1 MHNTAVNYKLFIDTG
16 GTFTDAIAIM
26 PKGDLQRRKILS
38 SGRLRG
44 QIKTWIDS
52 KHIQIEEHWG
62 SDQDIFKGF
71 YFDILNAKIAG
82 LKVLSYDLDKKILAL
97 NEPVQVANQIVGIA
111 FEIYTHEEAPVVAA
125 RLLTQTPLD
134 SPFPPTEIRL
144 GTTRGTNAL
153 LEHKGSPN
161 VLFITKGFADLL
173 EIGNQARPDIFSI
186 DIQKRKA
193 LVDKIIEIDER
204 IDAKGNVLK
213 SIKVSDYK
221 IQIQALIDEGF
232 ETFSIVFMNAYKN
245 NGHEQA
251 FKQLLID
258 LGLKYI
264 SVSTELSPLIKILER
279 AETTTVNA
287 YLSPIIEQYL
297 NNIVENTKADLRIM
311 NSAGGLMLTENF
323 EAKDSLLSGPAGGVV
338 GAAFIGDSIEKDK
351 LITFDM
357 GGTSTD
363 VSRFHQVFDYKYE
376 LEIGSAH
383 IYSPAIS
390 IETVAAGGGSICAYD
405 GYKLTVGPES
415 AGANPGP
422 ACYGAGGPL
431 CITDVNLLLNRID
444 ESKFGIPVNKKAAE
458 EKLDQLINEI
468 EKKKNQHID
477 RFEILNGF
485 LAIAN
490 EIMAGAIKKIST
502 SKGFDPAD
510 YTLLGFG
517 GAGGMHTCA
526 IADLLHI
533 KEIIIPLD
541 AGLLSAFGIGNA
553 SLERFA
559 EKQIL
564 KALYL
569 ANQNLQQEFDAL
581 ANSLFNQFDETKGEL
596 IQNRMLFLRFKGQD
610 STLSIAWQEDIKL
623 ILEGFKEEYIKLY
636 GHWVDN
642 REIELESIRL
652 KVSQKVE
659 KSLLNKTS
667 QASKAKV
674 FPERTIE
681 ISSDT
686 QHESIAVYART
697 SLSYGHQ
704 ISGPALV
711 SDDKSTSYIDAG
723 WQGHIDA
730 YNNLIL
736 LKEEKN
742 KEQQHNL
749 QNEETALELFTNR
762 FMAIAENMGAILQRT
777 ALSVNIKERL
787 DFSCAL
793 LDGEG
798 YLVANAPHIP
808 VHLGSLGV
816 CVRTVLEHFDFKPGD
831 TIVTNHPLYGGSHLP
846 DVSLITAVFDAKGKR
861 MGFVVNRAHHAEIG
875 GMTPGSMPT
884 NATNL
889 EQEGIVISP
898 FYLVKEGKVN
908 WEGMRTI
915 FDSGKYPSRL
925 IDENMAD
932 LNAAL
937 AANKN
942 GEQALLSLVDSYGS
956 DTVIH
961 YMQSLKSYAFKKIQE
976 VLLKLP
982 DGKVK
987 AIEYLDDDT
996 PLAVTID
1003 VQGNRISFDFTG
1015 SGAVHPS
1022 NLNATPAIVS
1032 SVIIYVLRLL
1042 LDEPIP
1048 LNDGLMQPVSIHIPG
1063 GLLNP
1068 RFDQEA
1074 DKCPAV
1080 VGGNIEISQRLTDT
1094 LLKAFERVACSQG
1107 TMNNVLFGNDRFGYY
1122 ETISGGTGAS
1132 EKQNGASA
1140 VHQHMTNTRITDPEI
1155 LEHRYPV
1162 RLDQFSVR
1170 KNSGGAGKH
1179 NGGDGVIRAFTFLEP
1194 VELSLLAQ
1202 HRKYKP
1208 YGLQSGE
1215 EGKCG
1220 EQYVIRSNGDKVFL
1234 QGMSH
1239 CLLHTNDQFVIKT
1252 PGGGGFGLKTNF
1264 LKSKTLG

>member
-1 MHNTAVNYKLFIDTG
+1 MHKLHQTYKLFIDTG

-26 PKGDLQRRKILS
+26 PNGELQRKKILS

-44 QIKTWIDS
+44 KIESWIDDS
-52 KHIQIEEHWG
+52 HILVEENWG
-62 SDQDIFKGF
+62 SKKDIFQGYWFSSLDKS
-71 YFDILNAKIAG
+71 IEKV
-82 LKVLSYDLDKKILAL
+82 KVLYYDTDHHILAL
-97 NEPVQVANQIVGIA
+97 GTAIKKKNQKRHLS
-111 FEIYTHEEAPVVAA
+111 FEIYTGEEAPVVAA
-125 RLLTQTPLD
+125 RLLTQTALK
-134 SPFPPTEIRL
+134 SSFPSIEIRL
-144 GTTRGTNAL
+144 GTTKGTNAL
-153 LEHKGSPN
+153 LEHKGARN

-173 EIGNQARPDIFSI
+173 EIGNQARPNIFSLN
-186 DIQKRKA
+186 IQKRKP

-204 IDAKGNVLK
+204 IDAQGNILK
-213 SIKVSDYK
+213 PIDSSAYQK
-221 IQIQALIDEGF
+221 QIQELKEEGF
-232 ETFSIVFMNAYKN
+232 ESFSIVFMNAYKN
-245 NGHEQA
+245 NIHEQE
-251 FKQLLID
+251 FKRLLIESD
-258 LGLKYI
+258 LKYI
-264 SVSTELSPLIKILER
+264 SVSSELSPLIKILER

-287 YLSPIIEQYL
+287 YLSPIIEHYL
-297 NNIVENTKADLRIM
+297 ENITQNTQADLRVM
-311 NSAGGLMLTENF
+311 NSAGGLMRTENY

-338 GAAFIGDSIEKDK
+338 GAAFIGELIDQDK

-363 VSRFHQVFDYKYE
+363 VSRFHKAFDYKYE

-390 IETVAAGGGSICAYD
+390 IETVAAGGGSICSFD

-431 CITDVNLLLNRID
+431 TITDINLLLGRID
-444 ESKFGIPVNKKAAE
+444 ETKFGIPVNKDAAE
-458 EKLDQLINEI
+458 KQMDILLQEI
-468 EKKKNQHID
+468 EQKRNKPVEKEQVLH
-477 RFEILNGF
+477 GF

-502 SKGFDPAD
+502 SKGFDPSEYA
-510 YTLLGFG
+510 LLGFG
-517 GAGGMHTCA
+517 GAGGMHSCA
-526 IADLLHI
+526 IADLLQI

-564 KALYL
+564 KSFHSISES
-569 ANQNLQQEFDAL
+569 LQEEFDL
-581 ANSLFNQFDETKGEL
+581 LSSNLVPQFEKEKGEL
-596 IQNRMLFLRFKGQD
+596 TEQGMLFLRFKGQD
-610 STLSIAWQEDIKL
+610 SALSINWNANTEN
-623 ILEGFKEEYIKLY
+623 ILKKFKAEYIKLY
-636 GHWVDN
+636 GHWVEN

-652 KVSQKVE
+652 KVSQKAE
-659 KSLLNKTS
+659 KSLLTKQEKNSVKKEIPT
-667 QASKAKV
+667 
-674 FPERTIE
+674 RTIQFFGKKTDVF
-681 ISSDT
+681 SRDD
-686 QHESIAVYART
+686 
-697 SLSYGHQ
+697 LSFGDK
-704 ISGPALV
+704 ITGPALV
-711 SDDKSTSYIDAG
+711 SDDKSTTVIDTG
-723 WQGHIDA
+723 WMGKVDTF
-730 YNNLIL
+730 NNLIIR
-736 LKEEKN
+736 KEKTAEK
-742 KEQQHNL
+742 QQSNLHN
-749 QNEETALELFTNR
+749 QETALELFTNR

-793 LDGEG
+793 LDSEG

-816 CVRTVLEHFDFKPGD
+816 CVRSVLANFDFKPGD

-846 DVSLITAVFDAKGKR
+846 DVSLITAVFDKQDKR
-861 MGFVVNRAHHAEIG
+861 IGFVVNRAHHAELG

-898 FYLVKEGKVN
+898 FYLVKEGKVD
-908 WEGMRTI
+908 WEGIRSI

-932 LNAAL
+932 INAAL

-942 GEQALLSLVDSYGS
+942 GEQALLSLVTDFST
-956 DTVIH
+956 DVVQH
-961 YMQSLKSYAFKKIQE
+961 YMQSLKEYATRKIKD
-976 VLLKLP
+976 VFYKLP
-982 DGKVK
+982 NGKIK

-996 PLAVTID
+996 PLAVEINI
-1003 VQGNRISFDFTG
+1003 QESSIEFDFTG

-1048 LNDGLMQPVSIHIPG
+1048 LNDGLMVPVKINIPE

-1068 RFDQEA
+1068 PFDQA
-1074 DKCPAV
+1074 PDKCPAV
-1080 VGGNIEISQRLTDT
+1080 VGGNIEVSQRLTDT
-1094 LLKAFERVACSQG
+1094 LLKAFGKAACSQG
-1107 TMNNVLFGNDRFGYY
+1107 TMNNVLFGNDNFGYY
-1122 ETISGGTGAS
+1122 ETISGGSGAGENFDGTS
-1132 EKQNGASA
+1132 G

-1162 RLDQFSVR
+1162 RLDSFSIR
-1170 KNSGGAGKH
+1170 SDSGGNGKYK
-1179 NGGDGVIRAFTFLEP
+1179 GGNGVIRAFTFLES
-1194 VELSLLAQ
+1194 VELSLLSQ
-1202 HRKYKP
+1202 HRKYAP
-1208 YGLQSGE
+1208 YGLKGGE
-1215 EGKCG
+1215 EGKRG
-1220 EQYVIRSNGDKVFL
+1220 EQYVIRANGEKIAL
-1234 QGMSH
+1234 EGMSH
-1239 CLLHTNDQFVIKT
+1239 CLLNPNDQFIIET
-1252 PGGGGFGLKTNF
+1252 PGGGGFGKQN
-1264 LKSKTLG
+1264 

>member
-1 MHNTAVNYKLFIDTG
+1 MNKPQLKYKIFIDTG

-26 PKGDLQRRKILS
+26 PDGELQRKKILS

-44 QIKTWIDS
+44 KISSWIDDS
-52 KHIQIEEHWG
+52 HILVEENWG
-62 SDQDIFKGF
+62 SKKDIFQGYWFASLDKS
-71 YFDILNAKIAG
+71 IEKI
-82 LKVLSYDLDKKILAL
+82 KVLYYDTDQHILAL
-97 NEPVQVANQIVGIA
+97 ETAIKKNQQKHLS
-111 FEIYTHEEAPVVAA
+111 FEIYTGEEAPVVAT
-125 RLLTQTPLD
+125 RMLTQTSLK
-134 SPFPPTEIRL
+134 SSFPPTEIRL
-144 GTTRGTNAL
+144 GTTKGTNAL
-153 LEHKGSPN
+153 LEHKGARN

-173 EIGNQARPDIFSI
+173 EIGNQARPDIFSLN
-186 DIQKRKA
+186 IQKRKA

-204 IDAKGNVLK
+204 IDAQGDILK
-213 SIKVSDYK
+213 PLDISAYQK
-221 IQIQALIDEGF
+221 QIQELKEEGF
-232 ETFSIVFMNAYKN
+232 ESFSIVFMNAYKN
-245 NGHEQA
+245 NMHEQE
-251 FKQLLID
+251 FKRLLVESN
-258 LGLKYI
+258 LKYI
-264 SVSTELSPLIKILER
+264 SVSSELSPLIKILER

-287 YLSPIIEQYL
+287 YLSPIIENYL
-297 NNIVENTKADLRIM
+297 ENITQNTQADLRVM
-311 NSAGGLMLTENF
+311 NSAGGLMRTENY

-338 GAAFIGDSIEKDK
+338 GAAFIGELINKDK

-363 VSRFHQVFDYKYE
+363 VSRFHKAFDYKYE

-390 IETVAAGGGSICAYD
+390 IETVAAGGGSICSFD

-431 CITDVNLLLNRID
+431 TITDVNLLLGRID
-444 ESKFGIPVNKKAAE
+444 ETKFGIPVNRDAAE
-458 EKLDQLINEI
+458 KQVEILLQEI
-468 EKKKNQHID
+468 EQKRNKPVEK
-477 RFEILNGF
+477 EEVLNGF

-502 SKGFDPAD
+502 SKGFDPSEYA
-510 YTLLGFG
+510 LLGFG
-517 GAGGMHTCA
+517 GAGGMHSCA
-526 IADLLHI
+526 IADLLQI

-564 KALYL
+564 KSFHSISKS
-569 ANQNLQQEFDAL
+569 LQEEFDIL
-581 ANSLFNQFDETKGEL
+581 SKELKPLFEKSKGEL
-596 IQNRMLFLRFKGQD
+596 TEQGLLFLRFKGQD
-610 STLSIAWQEDIKL
+610 STLSINWNSKSEN
-623 ILEGFKEEYIKLY
+623 ILEAFKAEYIKLY
-636 GHWVDN
+636 GHWVEN

-652 KVSQKVE
+652 KVSQKAKKALLTKQE
-659 KSLLNKTS
+659 KTAERKLLHTN
-667 QASKAKV
+667 
-674 FPERTIE
+674 
-681 ISSDT
+681 
-686 QHESIAVYART
+686 
-697 SLSYGHQ
+697 Q
-704 ISGPALV
+704 IQSFGKGIQIFSRNDLNFGDQITGPALV
-711 SDDKSTSYIDAG
+711 SDDKSTTVIDSG
-723 WQGHIDA
+723 WTGKVDA
-730 YNNLIL
+730 FNNLIIT
-736 LKEEKN
+736 KNKTEEK
-742 KEQQHNL
+742 QQSHLHN
-749 QNEETALELFTNR
+749 QETALELFTNR

-793 LDGEG
+793 LDSDG

-816 CVRTVLEHFDFKPGD
+816 CVRSVLAHFDFKPGD

-846 DVSLITAVFDAKGKR
+846 DVSLITAVFDKQGKR
-861 MGFVVNRAHHAEIG
+861 IGFVVNRAHHAELG

-898 FYLVKEGKVN
+898 FYLVKEGQVD
-908 WEGMRTI
+908 WEGIRAI

-925 IDENMAD
+925 INENMAD

-942 GEQALLSLVDSYGS
+942 GEQALLSLVEDFSA
-956 DTVIH
+956 DVVQN
-961 YMQSLKSYAFKKIQE
+961 YMQSLKEYATRKIKD
-976 VLLKLP
+976 VFYKLP
-982 DGKVK
+982 DGKIK

-996 PLAVTID
+996 PLAVEINIQESS
-1003 VQGNRISFDFTG
+1003 VAFDFTG

-1048 LNDGLMQPVSIHIPG
+1048 LNDGLMEPVSIKIPE

-1068 RFDQEA
+1068 PFNQKPDQ
-1074 DKCPAV
+1074 CPAV
-1080 VGGNIEISQRLTDT
+1080 VGGNIEVSQRLTDT
-1094 LLKAFERVACSQG
+1094 LLKAFEKAACSQG
-1107 TMNNVLFGNDRFGYY
+1107 TMNNVLFGNENFGYY
-1122 ETISGGTGAS
+1122 ETIAGGSGAGENFDGTSG
-1132 EKQNGASA
+1132 

-1162 RLDQFSVR
+1162 RLDSFSIR
-1170 KNSGGAGKH
+1170 PNSGGKGKYK
-1179 NGGDGVIRAFTFLEP
+1179 GGNGVIRAFTFLES
-1194 VELSLLAQ
+1194 VELSLLSQ
-1202 HRKYKP
+1202 HRKYAP
-1208 YGLQSGE
+1208 YGLKEGE
-1215 EGKCG
+1215 AGKRG
-1220 EQYVIRSNGDKVFL
+1220 EQYVIRANGEKVL
-1234 QGMSH
+1234 LEGMSH
-1239 CLLHTNDQFVIKT
+1239 CLLNPNDQFIIET
-1252 PGGGGFGLKTNF
+1252 PGGGGYG
-1264 LKSKTLG
+1264 